1 MEKWKEVFND
11 VIPTGDYQVSLN
23 NGEAQGLYIELESL
37 THKVT
42 IDFGIISSVRMI
54 EEGTLL
60 NNSPYSEQELLKYKS
75 KDFSNTIYEVKSG
88 EFGDFI
94 KDKCG
99 DIYES
104 LEYKHYLIITLNYCI
119 DIVTQWEPEIKVEL
133 VSDHG

>member
-1 MEKWKEVFND
+1 VEKWKEVFND